1 MEIHF
6 VYAGWDYDAEDE
18 DVLRS
23 FILKGM
29 KKNNIKT
36 VMVTRINMRRWNL
49 ITKERMENFCNGKEY
64 EKDSVNDDLENLLND
79 IQLYN
84 EPDGHVYTYFL
95 PKLTREELGLVERK
109 DEDFMKTF
117 GEGMDADVDK
127 AEMMLSESD
136 SKFVRGWGRRETF
149 TIENSLAE
157 ELSEESLENQPPH
170 KKSKV
175 IKIENM

>member
-6 VYAGWDYDAEDE
+6 VYAGRYYSDYNE

-29 KKNNIKT
+29 KKNNIKK
-36 VMVTRINMRRWNL
+36 VMVTRIHMWRDKL
-49 ITKERMENFCNGKEY
+49 ITKESMENFCNGKED
-64 EKDSVNDDLENLLND
+64 EKDSVNDDLENLFND
-79 IQLYN
+79 IQLGK
-84 EPDGHVYTYFL
+84 EPDDDVYTYFL

-117 GEGMDADVDK
+117 GYGMDADVDK

-136 SKFVRGWGRRETF
+136 SKFVYGWGRRRTF
-149 TIENSLAE
+149 TIEN
-157 ELSEESLENQPPH
+157 
-170 KKSKV
+170 
-175 IKIENM
+175 